1 MSSLVKSVKIY
12 SPQDYF
18 KTENI
23 ELPDVIITLINKLA
37 AEVGAP
43 NYQKTPIFKQKRNRK
58 YDKRD
63 EISNKDWETL
73 RNFKTTELKKNEEGT
88 LNAEIDTIRSLLNKI
103 TGKNYDTLKVEISD
117 NIEKHIDNEDNLNE
131 ICKSIFEIGSM
142 NSFWSEMYAKLCKE
156 LVEKFDIMKDICK
169 TNFTNFLDL
178 FKNITNYNS
187 EEDYDKFCETNKI
200 NQKRRSMSS
209 FFIHL
214 MNFGII
220 NVDNMYNLIYTLIEN
235 IEENKD
241 DKTKLFC
248 NDEIIE
254 NLSILITKGK
264 ENLIHN
270 EDSWASVITHI
281 ETYAKTK
288 YWGLTKKTTFK
299 CYDILDEI
307 EESNSDDDDDCNSD
321 SSSNED

>member
-1 MSSLVKSVKIY
+1 MSSLVKSLKIY
-12 SPQDYF
+12 SPQDYYN
-18 KTENI
+18 TENI
-23 ELPDVIITLINKLA
+23 ELPDNIIELINKLA
-37 AEVGAP
+37 AQVGAP
-43 NYQKTPIFKQKRNRK
+43 NYQKTPIFKQKRNRRYGEK
-58 YDKRD
+58 N

-88 LNAEIDTIRSLLNKI
+88 LNAEIDVIRSLLNKI
-103 TGKNYDTLKVEISD
+103 TGKNYDTLKIEILE
-117 NIEKHIDNEDNLNE
+117 NIEKHIDNKENLNQ
-131 ICKSIFEIGSM
+131 ICISIFEIGSM
-142 NSFWSEMYAKLCKE
+142 NSFWSEIYAKLCKE
-156 LVEKFDIMKDICK
+156 LVDKFDIMKEICK
-169 TNFTNFLDL
+169 TNFNNFLGL
-178 FKNITNYNS
+178 FKNITQYNS
-187 EEDYDKFCETNKI
+187 EEDYDKFCETNKV

-235 IEENKD
+235 IEDNKE

-264 ENLIHN
+264 NKLIKNDEN
-270 EDSWASVITHI
+270 WASVITYI
-281 ETYAKTK
+281 ESYAKNK
-288 YWGLTKKTTFK
+288 YYGLTKKTTFK

-307 EESNSDDDDDCNSD
+307 EDDESEEDDDDSD